1 MVQLPLGP
9 AYALVSHK
17 VQALTM
23 RGKVLGCLEGIF
35 AHGQVYVLISRVTDP
50 QNLCLIGLPPADLLD
65 EVAEAWAANG
75 LDVDACFAT
84 AAAVTGDREYTPAGD
99 PRAATRNARSRLTK
113 KETEERRV
121 PVRLRSLDE
130 ILDPQPQTAE
140 VLHRLLDWIDRADRA
155 ARAGKPKPAFTTAEK
170 EPIFPEDDEE
180 WWLTEFERRKKKT
193 AVEEP
198 SSSDP
203 ETESEKA
210 AEGEEEEEEETDD
223 DEIETDEE
231 HRPDAGTDT
240 EDDRPGGPT
249 NTELEP
255 RRPQSAATART
266 GAARSPEASSEVG
279 SASRGPAAAGVYGSG
294 AGLDNLGN
302 TCYINAVVQATVA
315 CGETSRR
322 VAEETQPQAT
332 EIRQRTQEL
341 FRAMRRA
348 GGAGAALPGTRRT
361 SLSPREFWRAVRS
374 ACPAFDN
381 TRQHDA
387 PDFFISLRRE
397 IARLPGE
404 VESSPAWAAWL
415 AEPDMHVTKYTTCAA
430 ATCPYSNTDNLPAAA
445 QPPRAPEPVVM
456 TELEAGAR
464 DAAVMEATTDNLRA
478 AAGQPPRAPEPV
490 VMTEL
495 EAGARYASVMEAL
508 AGWTGPGRVDDWQC
522 PGCRRFGGTTVT
534 RCRKLPPVLVIWLKR
549 FRKKAG
555 AAGRRIDAPVHR
567 LEDDLD
573 FTAHLDASAD
583 AARGGPTTT
592 ANGTRYRTRAI
603 VCHHGA
609 SLTDGHYTCW
619 VRATAA
625 PAGPAEDAWV
635 QYNDSTV
642 GRPRTALPPT
652 VATDAYLLFY
662 EQIRPSPPENP
673 QPARQVIEIDGTAG
687 QGDVPGTDAAGP
699 ETFDLAGEEAG
710 DVEMREEDDS
720 DGEDAMDTT

>member
-1 MVQLPLGP
+1 M
-9 AYALVSHK
+9 
-17 VQALTM
+17 
-23 RGKVLGCLEGIF
+23 
-35 AHGQVYVLISRVTDP
+35 
-50 QNLCLIGLPPADLLD
+50 
-65 EVAEAWAANG
+65 
-75 LDVDACFAT
+75 
-84 AAAVTGDREYTPAGD
+84 
-99 PRAATRNARSRLTK
+99 
-113 KETEERRV
+113 
-121 PVRLRSLDE
+121 
-130 ILDPQPQTAE
+130 
-140 VLHRLLDWIDRADRA
+140 
-155 ARAGKPKPAFTTAEK
+155 
-170 EPIFPEDDEE
+170 
-180 WWLTEFERRKKKT
+180 
-193 AVEEP
+193 
-198 SSSDP
+198 
-203 ETESEKA
+203 
-210 AEGEEEEEEETDD
+210 
-223 DEIETDEE
+223 
-231 HRPDAGTDT
+231 
-240 EDDRPGGPT
+240 
-249 NTELEP
+249 
-255 RRPQSAATART
+255 
-266 GAARSPEASSEVG
+266 
-279 SASRGPAAAGVYGSG
+279 
-294 AGLDNLGN
+294 
-302 TCYINAVVQATVA
+302 A

-341 FRAMRRA
+341 FRAMRRV

-361 SLSPREFWRAVRS
+361 SLFPREFWRAVRS

-381 TRQHDA
+381 TRRHDA
-387 PDFFISLRRE
+387 RDFFISLRRE

-430 ATCPYSNTDNLPAAA
+430 ATCPYSNTDNLP
-445 QPPRAPEPVVM
+445 P
-456 TELEAGAR
+456 
-464 DAAVMEATTDNLRA
+464 
-478 AAGQPPRAPEPV
+478 AGQPPRAPEPV